1 MAKNP
6 SPSVT
11 TKKHLARIE
20 KERQQTRYLVAGVTA
35 IFVLVFALIAYGILD
50 QKVFQYQRVVA
61 QVGNEKITVR
71 EFQTETRF
79 ARFLLVRQYEQITSN
94 PFLAQF
100 YGQQIQQI
108 ETQLADPTN
117 IGKRVLDQMIE
128 DLLVAQEAKA
138 RGITVSDEEVEK
150 GLQEAFGFYANGTP
164 TPAPTSTPF
173 VTATLNP
180 TQEAWLPP
188 TPTDTPT
195 PTAEPATSTPTLT
208 PTAVTPT
215 PGGPTPTPEASPTPL
230 PTPTEFTLEGYKT
243 ELGTFLSTI
252 KALGYDEA
260 HLRKYIYYS
269 LLRKKVYDAITADV
283 PTEGEKIWARHILVD
298 TEEEAKQ
305 VIDRLN
311 KGEDFAK
318 LASEVSKDTG
328 SKDRGGDLGWFT
340 KGVMVSEF
348 ENAAFAL
355 NIGQISQP
363 VKSQFGYHIIQLLG
377 KQVLPLTDNELNNAK
392 QSRWNEW
399 LTQAKASDQ
408 VKTFDIWQTVVPTDP
423 AVTPYAGQ

>member
-6 SPSVT
+6 SPRVT

-20 KERQQTRYLVAGVTA
+20 KERQQTRYLVLGVTA

-71 EFQTETRF
+71 EFQIETRF
-79 ARFLLVRQYEQITSN
+79 ARYLLVRQHEQITSN

-117 IGKRVLDQMIE
+117 IGKQVLDQMIE

-173 VTATLNP
+173 VTPTLNP

-195 PTAEPATSTPTLT
+195 PTAEPATPTPT
-208 PTAVTPT
+208 PTEVTPT
-215 PGGPTPTPEASPTPL
+215 PGGPTPTSEASPTPL

-243 ELGTFLSTI
+243 ELGTFISTV

-298 TEEEAKQ
+298 TEEEAKN
-305 VIDRLN
+305 VINRLN
-311 KGEDFAK
+311 QGEDFAK

-377 KQVLPLTDNELNNAK
+377 KQVLPLTDDELNTAK
-392 QSRWNEW
+392 QARWNEW
-399 LTQAKASDQ
+399 LTSAKASDK
-408 VKTFDIWQTVVPTDP
+408 VKTFDIWQSVVPTDP
-423 AVTPYAGQ
+423 AVTPFTGQ